1 MLVHAGSLIH
11 YGIAA
16 EAACRMALVL
26 PLTDDPELI
35 AALDASV
42 RACL

>member
-1 MLVHAGSLIH
+1 MLLHAGSLIRC
-11 YGIAA
+11 GIAA
-16 EAACRMALVL
+16 EAACQMALVL

-35 AALDASV
+35 AALSASV